1 MAAFYHACRAADGIQ
16 AHSGW
21 HQKVQPQSGKCVE
34 KWSNLLIDFRL
45 AGLRHQKPASKLAQR
60 KSFPGAGSPPKRE
73 PRRLM
78 CNEGKINEA
87 YG

>member
-1 MAAFYHACRAADGIQ
+1 MAAFYHAWRARQTA
-16 AHSGW
+16 SGASW
-21 HQKVQPQSGKCVE
+21 LASESAAAGGKCVE

-60 KSFPGAGSPPKRE
+60 KSFPGAGSPPKRD
-73 PRRLM
+73 RGVSVR
-78 CNEGKINEA
+78 EGKINEA